1 MRLLRRGV
9 PNSRATLLLLR
20 SVVVDSLL
28 GDVAD
33 QGSAVDEGGGVE
45 HAVFEALL
53 DDLPDSCLR

>member
-9 PNSRATLLLLR
+9 SNCQATLLLLR

-45 HAVFEALL
+45 HTVLEALL